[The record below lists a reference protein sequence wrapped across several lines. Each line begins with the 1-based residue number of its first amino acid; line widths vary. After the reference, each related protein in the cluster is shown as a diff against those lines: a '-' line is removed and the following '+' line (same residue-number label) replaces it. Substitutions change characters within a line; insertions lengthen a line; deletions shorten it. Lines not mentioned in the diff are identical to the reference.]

1 MESLSIVCDEIPC
14 YAWGAGLNQGN
25 HAHLKGGTY
34 CAWHDVMV
42 MGYIFGFKEAQRYD
56 DWYVNPQNRFVA
68 DLEDHVMLRL
78 LRPVRGERVLDI
90 GCGTGRDLFMFLE
103 MGLDVTGLDASP
115 HMLEVAKKRLGH
127 RGELRQ
133 GLAEA
138 LPFEDNSF
146 DIATLVTTLE
156 FVDDPYKALQEA
168 CRVAKDRVFLGAL
181 NRYSVKAIE
190 RRVKGMFSQSV
201 YNRAS
206 FFSVWEL
213 KRYVR
218 EILGKTPV
226 RWGTAPQF
234 PGSLKKY
241 TQYLER
247 YFLVQKSPFGTFIG
261 MAVTLVP
268 RYRTKNIPID
278 EYVRQPTKAAP
289 SLMQTPTH
297 SSQCPPAKT

>member
-1 MESLSIVCDEIPC
+1 
-14 YAWGAGLNQGN
+14 
-25 HAHLKGGTY
+25 
-34 CAWHDVMV
+34 

-56 DWYVNPQNRFVA
+56 DWYDDPQNRFVA
-68 DLEDHVMLRL
+68 DLEDHLMLRL
-78 LRPVRGERVLDI
+78 LLPARGERLLDI
-90 GCGTGRDLFMFLE
+90 GCGTGRDLLKFLQ

-115 HMLEVAKKRLGH
+115 PMLQVAKKRLGH
-127 RGELRQ
+127 RGELRR
-133 GLAEA
+133 GSAED

-146 DIATLVTTLE
+146 DIATLMTTLE

-168 CRVAKDRVFLGAL
+168 CRVAKDRVFLGVL

-190 RRVKGMFSQSV
+190 RRVKGMFSQSL
-201 YNRAS
+201 YNRAR

-213 KRYVR
+213 RRQVR

-226 RWGTAPQF
+226 RWGTVPQL
-234 PGSLKKY
+234 PASLKRY
-241 TQYLER
+241 TQYLEK
-247 YFLVQKSPFGTFIG
+247 YFLVQKSPLGTFIG

-297 SSQCPPAKT
+297 